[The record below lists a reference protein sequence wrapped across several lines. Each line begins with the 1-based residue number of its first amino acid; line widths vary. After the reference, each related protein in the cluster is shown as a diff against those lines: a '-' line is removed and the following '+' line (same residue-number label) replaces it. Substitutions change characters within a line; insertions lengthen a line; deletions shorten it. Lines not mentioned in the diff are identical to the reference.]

1 MSVPTMTYTESPV
14 VTAFSPP
21 MMGTTNRQVYELP
34 QQQGPTSGLA
44 VDTSL
49 LSGGLGVLDGVS
61 TGSQGYTSYYTGGPP
76 QVPSPLG
83 SPGAPFTRLR
93 SMSCASQQSDVSS
106 NPVSFRH
113 NPYGDEDGWNNRTPS
128 PMGVSP
134 VSPASFP
141 SFPSLESGAN
151 LEYSYPAPPIQ
162 TGEIRPIDTAT
173 NSSDENTPLKPTKE
187 QKAPKPKEGKKAVSA
202 MLVKF
207 KHGRE
212 GEYYSDI
219 SRKPGTHVV
228 IEGQRGQDLGI
239 VSSCHIVDNKPRAER
254 RRRRVR
260 RDATDEEIHAWNT
273 TLLAEEET
281 ALSLMK
287 QHAIKHKIPI
297 VVHRA
302 EFQFDRKKLTF
313 HYTTKVAKPDF
324 RSILHDGFRQFKC
337 RIWMNNC
344 DPRSSE
350 PGDKINLNS
359 SLLPSF

>member
-1 MSVPTMTYTESPV
+1 M
-14 VTAFSPP
+14 TAFSPP

-34 QQQGPTSGLA
+34 QQAIGGVPGLT
-44 VDTSL
+44 VDSAL
-49 LSGGLGVLDGVS
+49 LTGGLGVLDGAS
-61 TGSQGYTSYYTGGPP
+61 NGSQGYTSYYTGPP

-83 SPGAPFTRLR
+83 SPGVPFTRLR

-113 NPYGDEDGWNNRTPS
+113 NPYGDEEAWNNRTPS
-128 PMGVSP
+128 PPLGVAP

-151 LEYSYPAPPIQ
+151 LEYSYPTMPSIQ
-162 TGEIRPIDTAT
+162 TGEIRPIEIET
-173 NSSDENTPLKPTKE
+173 NSSDENAPMKPIKE
-187 QKAPKPKEGKKAVSA
+187 HKAPKPKEGKKAVSA

-212 GEYYSDI
+212 GEYYSDTP
-219 SRKPGTHVV
+219 RVPGTHVV

-239 VSSCHIVDNKPRAER
+239 VAGCHTVDNKPRAER

-260 RDATDEEIHAWNT
+260 RDASDEEIHAWGT
-273 TLLAEEET
+273 TLLAEEEA

-287 QHAIKHKIPI
+287 QQAIKHKIPI

-313 HYTTKVAKPDF
+313 HYTTKIAKPDF

-359 SLLPSF
+359 SLLPSL